1 MSRILALV
9 LAAAVVASLPAAAL
23 ARQTVELT
31 AGFSPNR
38 LSTPTTISFGFKI
51 SAVGQRVPAALTGID
66 LRYPVNIGLATSGLG
81 VATCTL
87 ADLEVSGPSGC
98 PADSRMGFGTALADI
113 QVGRTILEEPAS
125 IALLA
130 GPAEEGHLNFLVY
143 ADGKTPVSAQIV
155 FSARLLPETLPFGG
169 RLHFDIPLVEGLPE
183 GPDVSIVKL
192 RTTLGPL
199 GLTYYERIHGRTLA
213 YKPSGVLL
221 PSRCPRGGF
230 PFAAS
235 VTFQDNT
242 RAVARAVV
250 PCPHGSAAVGVALA
264 HPKSGG

>member
-1 MSRILALV
+1 MARTLALALTV
-9 LAAAVVASLPAAAL
+9 ALLAALPPAAV
-23 ARQTVELT
+23 ARQTVKLT
-31 AGFSPNR
+31 AGFSPDR

-51 SAVGQRVPAALTGID
+51 SAVGRRVPAALTGID

-81 VATCTL
+81 VATCIL
-87 ADLEVSGPSGC
+87 ADLETSGPSGC
-98 PADSRMGFGTALADI
+98 PANSRMGFGTALADI

-125 IALLA
+125 ITLLA
-130 GPAEEGHLNFLVY
+130 GPAKEGHLNFLVY
-143 ADGKTPVSAQIV
+143 ADGEAPVSAQIV
-155 FSARLLPETLPFGG
+155 FSARLLPEPPPFGG
-169 RLHFDIPLVEGLPE
+169 RLHFDIPLAEGLPE

-192 RTTLGPL
+192 RTTLGPR

-221 PSRCPRGGF
+221 PSRCPHGGF

-242 RAVARAVV
+242 RAVARTAV
-250 PCPHGSAAVGVALA
+250 PCPHR
-264 HPKSGG
+264 